1 MNNHARSNR
10 IEAVVDSGS
19 PWCLFHADVGLH
31 IGVDIT
37 RGIKEALG
45 GVVGGAVGEMYF
57 HKVKL
62 CLPDTIIEVMAGF
75 SPKLSVAGILGRSG
89 FFDNYTITFD
99 PCSTPPGMEIVRV
112 GRA

>member
-1 MNNHARSNR
+1 MNNRVRSNR

-19 PWCLFHADVGLH
+19 PWCLFHADIGSH

-37 RGIKEALG
+37 SGIKETWG

-62 CLPDTIIEVMAGF
+62 CLPGTIIEVVAGF
-75 SPKLSVAGILGRSG
+75 SAKLSVAGILGRSG
-89 FFDNYTITFD
+89 FFDHYTVQVD
-99 PCSTPPGMEIVRV
+99 P
-112 GRA
+112 